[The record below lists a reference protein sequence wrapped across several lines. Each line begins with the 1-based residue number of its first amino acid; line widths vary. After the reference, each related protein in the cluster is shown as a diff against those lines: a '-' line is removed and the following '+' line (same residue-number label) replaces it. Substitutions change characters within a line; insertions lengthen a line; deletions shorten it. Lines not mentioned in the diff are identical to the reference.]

1 MTGAGV
7 VVVLTAVVVVVVVVI
22 APLGLAAV
30 GVAAELGFVALAVDV
45 ADAAFTSFSRKEKK
59 LNVILPQNTLNQ
71 SSFRD
76 VHLVK
81 YYVTFIGATGDVADV
96 FAVVDVAIG
105 AGVGVVLA
113 AVVVVVGALGLASV
127 AVAD

>member
-7 VVVLTAVVVVVVVVI
+7 VVVLTAVAVVVVI
-22 APLGLAAV
+22 APLGLASV

-45 ADAAFTSFSRKEKK
+45 GDAAFTSFSRKEKI
-59 LNVILPQNTLNQ
+59 LNVILPQNTLYQ
-71 SSFRD
+71 IPFMGIYFIKD
-76 VHLVK
+76 YITV
-81 YYVTFIGATGDVADV
+81 IGATGDVAVV

-105 AGVGVVLA
+105 ADVGVVLA
-113 AVVVVVGALGLASV
+113 AVVVNVGALGLASV

>member
-7 VVVLTAVVVVVVVVI
+7 VVVLTAVVVVVVVI

-45 ADAAFTSFSRKEKK
+45 ADAAFTSFSRKEKI
-59 LNVILPQNTLNQ
+59 LNVILPQNTLYQ
-71 SSFRD
+71 IPFTGIYFIKD
-76 VHLVK
+76 YITV
-81 YYVTFIGATGDVADV
+81 IGATGDVAVV

-113 AVVVVVGALGLASV
+113 AVVVNVGALGLASV